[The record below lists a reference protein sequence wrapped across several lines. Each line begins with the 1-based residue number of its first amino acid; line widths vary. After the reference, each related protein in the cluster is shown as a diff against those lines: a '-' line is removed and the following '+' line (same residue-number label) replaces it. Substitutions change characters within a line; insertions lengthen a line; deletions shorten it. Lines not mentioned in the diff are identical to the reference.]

1 MKACAH
7 TFSDILYR
15 GSGQQKFK
23 GGFMP
28 SHFIDGQ
35 WIEGNGP
42 SFSSVNPATSQKVW
56 EGHEASASEVQASI
70 NAAKTAFKNWSK
82 FSTSERIHFLE
93 KYRKSLTESTESLT
107 IAISKETGKPLW
119 ESQNEVAA
127 MIAKIDISIQAYS
140 LRCPDTSH
148 DLPQG
153 PVHVRHRPH
162 GVMAVLGPFN
172 FPGHLPNGHIIPA
185 LLAGNTIVF
194 KPSERTPL
202 VAEIS
207 MKCWEKAGL
216 PQGVI
221 NMIQGGRNTGQ
232 QLSQNPAIDGL
243 LFVGS
248 WPTGRHLAKQL
259 AETPY
264 KILALEMGGNN
275 PLIIGEITDLKIAAY
290 LTIQSAFLTSGQR
303 CTCAR
308 RLIIPKTK
316 LGDEFLSVLEE
327 MTKKIHIGSYDE
339 IPQPFMGPVISQ
351 EAATHLLTKQQDF
364 LSRGARSILS
374 LKRLEKGPAFV
385 SPGIIDVTDISHRAD
400 EEIFGPLLQVIRVSN
415 FDEAI
420 DEANHTQYGLAA
432 GLLSDNKAQYNRF
445 YEQIHAGNISW
456 NAPTTGTSST
466 VPFGGLGH
474 SGNLRPSGFYAADYC
489 AHPVSSV
496 ENPSLKMPKNISPGI
511 N

>member
-1 MKACAH
+1 
-7 TFSDILYR
+7 
-15 GSGQQKFK
+15 
-23 GGFMP
+23 MP
-28 SHFIDGQ
+28 SHFIDGK
-35 WIEGNGP
+35 WVEGSGP
-42 SFSSVNPATSQKVW
+42 YFSSVNPATSQKVW
-56 EGHEASASEVQASI
+56 EGREVSTDQVQTAI
-70 NAAKTAFKNWSK
+70 NTAKTAFKTWSK
-82 FSTSERIHFLE
+82 IPITERIHFLE
-93 KYRKSLTESTESLT
+93 KYREALTESKETLT

-140 LRCPDTSH
+140 LRCPETSQ

-153 PVHVRHRPH
+153 LIHVRHRPH

-207 MKCWEKAGL
+207 IKCWEKAGL
-216 PQGVI
+216 PAGVI
-221 NMIQGGRNTGQ
+221 NMIQGGQKPGQ
-232 QLSQNPAIDGL
+232 HLSQNPTIDGL

-248 WPTGRHLAKQL
+248 WSTGQHLAKQL

-264 KILALEMGGNN
+264 KMLALEMGGNN
-275 PLIIGEITDLKIAAY
+275 PLIIGDITDLKTAAY

-308 RLIIPKTK
+308 RLIIPKTE
-316 LGDEFLSVLEE
+316 LGDEFLSVLTA

-351 EAATHLLTKQQDF
+351 EVATQLLAKQQDF
-364 LSRGARSILS
+364 LSRGGKSIIL
-374 LKRLEKGPAFV
+374 LKRLEKSPAFL
-385 SPGIIDVTDISHRAD
+385 SPGIIDVTEIPCRAD

-415 FDEAI
+415 FEEAI
-420 DEANHTQYGLAA
+420 DEANHTQYGLSA
-432 GLLSDNKAQYNRF
+432 GLFSDNKTQYHRF
-445 YEQIHAGNISW
+445 YEQIHAGNICW

-496 ENPSLKMPKNISPGI
+496 ENSSLKMPKNISPGI